1 MFLMLETGTKHVYL
15 GCGRKPDLD
24 GTFSHVHAL
33 PSFVYIALQRT
44 CTGAQGISC
53 WEFAEAKRCEFH
65 SRVPSQTSWSEEH
78 ASRLNRSLTDPS
90 QHDSAVL
97 LVLSR
102 LVTASL
108 KLNHKLWHSEATA
121 TWPKLS

>member
-24 GTFSHVHAL
+24 GAFSHVHAL

-53 WEFAEAKRCEFH
+53 WEFAEAKAVRIPF
-65 SRVPSQTSWSEEH
+65 TSSF
-78 ASRLNRSLTDPS
+78 SD
-90 QHDSAVL
+90 
-97 LVLSR
+97 LVER
-102 LVTASL
+102 GNTPVV
-108 KLNHKLWHSEATA
+108 
-121 TWPKLS
+121 